1 MVTSLAPI
9 IGYDVAS
16 KIAKQS
22 IDENKSIRE
31 LCLEQLSELK
41 ITKKELDQILN
52 PYKMANCK
60 K

>member
-1 MVTSLAPI
+1 M
-9 IGYDVAS
+9 AS

-22 IDENKSIRE
+22 IDENKSVRE
-31 LCLEQLSELK
+31 LCLEKLSELN
-41 ITKKELDQILN
+41 ITKKELDEILN